1 VPYFMVAKKDLALDG
16 SHPTLIWAYGGF
28 EVALTPYY
36 DALTGVSWIERGG
49 VYVVANLRGG
59 GEYGPKWHQA
69 AQKHQRQHAYDD
81 FAAVAEDLISR
92 KVTRPEKLGIYG
104 HSNGGLLVGVMM
116 TERPELFS
124 AVVCGA
130 PLLDMKRYH
139 KLLAGASWME
149 EYGDPDNADDWAAL
163 SKFSPYQNVHAA
175 TKYPRVL
182 FTTSTR
188 DDRVHPGHARKMAAR
203 MEEQGHDV
211 LFYENMEGGH
221 AGAADSAQE
230 AYVTALNYAF
240 LWKQLGVSGQ

>member
-1 VPYFMVAKKDLALDG
+1 
-16 SHPTLIWAYGGF
+16 
-28 EVALTPYY
+28 
-36 DALTGVSWIERGG
+36 
-49 VYVVANLRGG
+49 
-59 GEYGPKWHQA
+59 
-69 AQKHQRQHAYDD
+69 
-81 FAAVAEDLISR
+81 
-92 KVTRPEKLGIYG
+92 
-104 HSNGGLLVGVMM
+104 
-116 TERPELFS
+116 
-124 AVVCGA
+124 
-130 PLLDMKRYH
+130 H

-163 SKFSPYQNVHAA
+163 SKYSPYQNVHAG

-203 MEEQGHDV
+203 MEAQGHDV

-230 AYVTALNYAF
+230 AYVTALDYAF